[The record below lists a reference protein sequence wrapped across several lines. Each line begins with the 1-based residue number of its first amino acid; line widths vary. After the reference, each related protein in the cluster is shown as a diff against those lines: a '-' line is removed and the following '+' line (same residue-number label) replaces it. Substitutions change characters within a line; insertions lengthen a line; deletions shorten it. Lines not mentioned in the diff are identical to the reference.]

1 MKYQIDCENG
11 IANVGNLYR
20 MQQLIARAKRKE
32 PLTLGFLGGSIT
44 QGSLSSTPQLC
55 YAYRVFSWWE
65 KTFPDTNFTYVNAG
79 IGGTTSQF
87 GAARVEQDLLAKEPD
102 FVIVEFSVND
112 ESTPL
117 FLETYEGLVR
127 KIYQSKSAPAVLL
140 VNNVRYDD
148 GGNAQIQHGKVARH
162 YNLPQVSM
170 QSSIYPKVV
179 QGKIKN
185 EEITPDDL
193 HPNDEGHELVAGVI
207 THFLHKVVAKEYP
220 VEQKDIEMIAPLTKN
235 SYETAFRIQNYN
247 STPKNKGWNVDESKQ
262 TAITEFFKNGWYA
275 DQKGASIEFEVE
287 SSELA
292 IQYRKSVKHPA
303 AIASVMID
311 DDVKHKIILD
321 GKFEE
326 TWGDCLYLQTI
337 VHQKAKKV
345 RKIRITI
352 ESDYENDIVPFY
364 LVSIIGAN
372 F

>member
-20 MQQLIARAKRKE
+20 MQQLIARAKNKE

-65 KTFPDTNFTYVNAG
+65 KTFPDTKFTYVNAG

-87 GAARVEQDLLAKEPD
+87 GAARVEADLLTKEPD

-112 ESTPL
+112 DSTPL

-193 HPNDEGHELVAGVI
+193 HPNDDGHELVASVI
-207 THFLHKVVAKEYP
+207 THFLGKIVSKNYSE
-220 VEQKDIEMIAPLTKN
+220 EKKDFEMIAPLTKN
-235 SYETAFRIQNYN
+235 SYENAFRMQNNN
-247 STPKNKGWNVDESKQ
+247 STPQINGWKADESKQ
-262 TAITEFFKNGWYA
+262 TTITEFFKNGWYA
-275 DQKGASIEFEVE
+275 DQKGASIEFEVD

-303 AIASVMID
+303 AIASVVID
-311 DDVKHKIILD
+311 DDTEHKIILD
-321 GKFEE
+321 GNFEE

-337 VHQKAKKV
+337 LHHETKKM

-352 ESDYENDIVPFY
+352 ESEHVNDIVPFY
-364 LVSIIGAN
+364 IVSIIGAN